1 MVIMFLVLGIGETV
15 QGMPAASGKGVSF
28 QIGFGM
34 APAIMIT
41 LAVAALILLL
51 GGVYYVTSRMDGAT
65 SAKLSSTAAGD
76 PCGHRSLPES
86 DLIAERVGA

>member
-1 MVIMFLVLGIGETV
+1 MQLHEEQVRSATRGPVLGMLIMFLVLGIGETV

-34 APAIMIT
+34 APAMVIT

-51 GGVYYVTSRMDGAT
+51 GGARAPRDW
-65 SAKLSSTAAGD
+65 
-76 PCGHRSLPES
+76 
-86 DLIAERVGA
+86 

>member
-1 MVIMFLVLGIGETV
+1 MFLVLGIGETV

-34 APAIMIT
+34 APAMVIT

-51 GGVYYVTSRMDGAT
+51 GGARAPRDW
-65 SAKLSSTAAGD
+65 
-76 PCGHRSLPES
+76 
-86 DLIAERVGA
+86 